1 MYIIR
6 YGSQNDKVL
15 FFFFYKKN
23 SNYLVYFQKEN

>member
-15 FFFFYKKN
+15 FFFYKKN